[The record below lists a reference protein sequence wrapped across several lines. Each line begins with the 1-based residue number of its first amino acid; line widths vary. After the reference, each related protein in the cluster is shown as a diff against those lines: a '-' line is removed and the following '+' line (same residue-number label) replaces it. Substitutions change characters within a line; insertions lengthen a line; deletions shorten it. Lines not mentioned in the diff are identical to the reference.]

1 MKKLLLSTLLS
12 VSISSTLLSAP
23 LFAADAATANDMA
36 LSAKAAY
43 ELVQQK
49 NDQVLFIDVRDP
61 VEIMFIGFTDTVDQ
75 NIPFL
80 LVDRNEWQDEQQRFR
95 MDRNPNFISQVEK
108 ALAAKGLNK
117 EATIVTMCRSGS
129 ERGLPSAEFLRE
141 HGFTN
146 ARYVEHGFQ
155 GDSIKEGE
163 HKGFRLE
170 NGWQNEQLPWQA
182 KANSSKIYRSGK

>member
-1 MKKLLLSTLLS
+1 MKKLLMSALLS
-12 VSISSTLLSAP
+12 SALLSSS
-23 LFAADAATANDMA
+23 LLAAETLAAGQLG
-36 LSAKAAY
+36 LSAQATY

-49 NDQVLFIDVRDP
+49 NEQVLFIDVRDP
-61 VEIMFIGFTDTVDQ
+61 VEIMFIGFTDTVDK

-80 LVDRNEWQDEQQRFR
+80 IVDRNEWQDEAQRFR
-95 MDRNPNFISQVEK
+95 MDRNADFISQVET
-108 ALAAKGLNK
+108 ALAAKGLDK
-117 EATIVTMCRSGS
+117 DATIITMCRSGS

-141 HGFTN
+141 SGFTN
-146 ARYVEHGFQ
+146 AHYVVHGFQ

>member
-1 MKKLLLSTLLS
+1 MKKILMSMLLSSALLS
-12 VSISSTLLSAP
+12 SPLMAANTVTADELAISAQ
-23 LFAADAATANDMA
+23 ATYD
-36 LSAKAAY
+36 
-43 ELVQQK
+43 LVQA
-49 NDQVLFIDVRDP
+49 NQVPLLFIDVRDP

-80 LVDRNEWQDEQQRFR
+80 LVDRTEWQAEGQRFR
-95 MDRNPNFISQVEK
+95 MDRNPNFISQVEN
-108 ALAAKGLNK
+108 ALATKGLDK
-117 EATIVTMCRSGS
+117 DATIITMCRSGS

-141 HGFTN
+141 HGFSN

-163 HKGFRLE
+163 QKGFRLE

-182 KANSSKIYRSGK
+182 KANSSKIYQAGK

>member
-1 MKKLLLSTLLS
+1 MKKLLLSALLS
-12 VSISSTLLSAP
+12 SALLSTP
-23 LFAADAATANDMA
+23 LFAADTLTAGELGVSAQAT
-36 LSAKAAY
+36 Y

-61 VEIMFIGFTDTVDQ
+61 VEIMFIGFTDSVDQ

-80 LVDRNEWQDEQQRFR
+80 MVDRSEWQDEGQRFR
-95 MDRNPNFISQVEK
+95 MDRNADFISQVEQ
-108 ALAAKGLNK
+108 ALAAKGLDK
-117 EATIVTMCRSGS
+117 DATIITMCRSGS

-141 HGFTN
+141 NGFAN
-146 ARYVEHGFQ
+146 AHYVVHGFQ

-163 HKGFRLE
+163 QKGFRLE
-170 NGWQNEQLPWQA
+170 NGWQNEQLPWQG